1 MDTKRHQSK
10 NGGIVNEAFG
20 LSLPQQIARVI
31 AGEIIELKLPL
42 GHKLPEMSLAKR
54 FGTSR
59 ASVREALYLLA
70 QEGLIERSPRKGAY
84 VRELDRREIEEL
96 YRVRAALEELALER
110 TSESPDK
117 TQSCLMT
124 LDTIMS
130 KMEKVH
136 EDTKQYHELNFR
148 FHKTIVETAGSHLL
162 LNLYKQIE
170 GPLKILLR
178 VSFEAPDAVLQSL
191 SEHRRILAAIYQG
204 NPTEAC
210 SILVTHDTE
219 GMQRAIA
226 VLSSV
231 VRNR

>member
-1 MDTKRHQSK
+1 MS
-10 NGGIVNEAFG
+10 EAFG

-42 GHKLPEMSLAKR
+42 GHKLPETSLAKR

-84 VRELDRREIEEL
+84 VTELDRREIEEL

-110 TSESPDK
+110 ISESPDK
-117 TQSCLMT
+117 TRSCLMA

-130 KMEKVH
+130 KMEKVQEH
-136 EDTKQYHELNFR
+136 TKQYHELNFR
-148 FHKTIVETAGSHLL
+148 FHKTIVETAGSPLL
-162 LNLYKQIE
+162 LSLYKQIE
-170 GPLKILLR
+170 GPLKIILL

-191 SEHRRILAAIYQG
+191 SEHKSILAAIYQG

-210 SILVTHDTE
+210 SILVTHDIE
-219 GMQRAIA
+219 GMQRAVA
-226 VLSSV
+226 VLASV
-231 VRNR
+231 VRDR

>member
-1 MDTKRHQSK
+1 M
-10 NGGIVNEAFG
+10 NEAFG
-20 LSLPQQIARVI
+20 LSLPQQIAQVI
-31 AGEIIELKLPL
+31 AGEIIELELPL

-84 VRELDRREIEEL
+84 VRELPRREIEEL

-110 TSESPDK
+110 ISESPDK
-117 TQSCLMT
+117 TEACLMA

-130 KMEKVH
+130 KMEKAH
-136 EDTKQYHELNFR
+136 KDTKQYHELNFR
-148 FHKTIVETAGSHLL
+148 FHKTIVETADSHLL
-162 LNLYKQIE
+162 LNLYRQIE

-191 SEHRRILAAIYQG
+191 NEHKKILAAINQG
-204 NPTEAC
+204 NPREAC

-231 VRNR
+231 VKNR